1 MPPKQDLTS
10 QKKKSLNIVLFKG
23 GKATRKSKVSVE
35 VCSAAKKLVDTL
47 PITAGSSLNTC
58 RGFSPDQEDLPHTD
72 ESHGLRTNKIS
83 KGEKV

>member
-10 QKKKSLNIVLFKG
+10 QKKSLNIVLFKG